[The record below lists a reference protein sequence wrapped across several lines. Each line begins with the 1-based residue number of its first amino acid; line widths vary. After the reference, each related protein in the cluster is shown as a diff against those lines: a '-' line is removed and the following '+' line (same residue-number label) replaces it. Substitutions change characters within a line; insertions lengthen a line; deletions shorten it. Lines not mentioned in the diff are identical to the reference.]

1 MLCRYERT
9 IFKSDKGFCI
19 FSYSTEDQSVPKEAH
34 NRSFYHDD
42 KIHFTAIG
50 YHLVA
55 SNAVEVELDGT
66 WENSKH
72 GLQLSV
78 SMCKE
83 IVPTN
88 QAGILAYLS
97 SGVIKGVGPEIAKA
111 IVARFGD
118 KTMEVL
124 DKEPQKLLSIK
135 GIAQRKLK
143 AIIASYEET
152 KALSDLMIY
161 LAPFGV
167 SMKKAAMIKEEF
179 GDNSLKI
186 VKSDPFQLCKIKG
199 FGFMTVDSIARKTKV
214 SLKHP
219 MRYPAQS
226 IMCWMRP
233 GYLGISFSPLMR
245 PWVSAMTCS
254 TRIVKKRWSP
264 RRRSDRPSP
273 MSVLSPVSMLR
284 DLVCT

>member
-97 SGVIKGVGPEIAKA
+97 SG
-111 IVARFGD
+111 
-118 KTMEVL
+118 
-124 DKEPQKLLSIK
+124 
-135 GIAQRKLK
+135 
-143 AIIASYEET
+143 
-152 KALSDLMIY
+152 
-161 LAPFGV
+161 
-167 SMKKAAMIKEEF
+167 
-179 GDNSLKI
+179 
-186 VKSDPFQLCKIKG
+186 C
-199 FGFMTVDSIARKTKV
+199 VD
-214 SLKHP
+214 
-219 MRYPAQS
+219 
-226 IMCWMRP
+226 
-233 GYLGISFSPLMR
+233 
-245 PWVSAMTCS
+245 
-254 TRIVKKRWSP
+254 
-264 RRRSDRPSP
+264 
-273 MSVLSPVSMLR
+273 
-284 DLVCT
+284 

>member
-97 SGVIKGVGPEIAKA
+97 SGVIILPLVSNALMESRYLKSVFLPAIAPLC
-111 IVARFGD
+111 FSG
-118 KTMEVL
+118 E
-124 DKEPQKLLSIK
+124 LS
-135 GIAQRKLK
+135 L
-143 AIIASYEET
+143 
-152 KALSDLMIY
+152 
-161 LAPFGV
+161 
-167 SMKKAAMIKEEF
+167 EF
-179 GDNSLKI
+179 S
-186 VKSDPFQLCKIKG
+186 
-199 FGFMTVDSIARKTKV
+199 
-214 SLKHP
+214 
-219 MRYPAQS
+219 
-226 IMCWMRP
+226 
-233 GYLGISFSPLMR
+233 
-245 PWVSAMTCS
+245 
-254 TRIVKKRWSP
+254 
-264 RRRSDRPSP
+264 
-273 MSVLSPVSMLR
+273 
-284 DLVCT
+284 